1 MGGVSAKDVDGYL
14 ASIPE
19 DARAALGKLREA
31 ISAAAPEATEV
42 ISN

>member
-19 DARAALGKLREA
+19 DARG
-31 ISAAAPEATEV
+31 AAPRSAWGDQT
-42 ISN
+42 